1 MNIYPKIL
9 LVVFVLVFC
18 TAACQSSQI
27 STILASSPNDPVFI
41 SGKIK
46 YTSPFFVNSLAE
58 PFVMLEDEAGFVKRN
73 REFIFTLAS
82 QTIGPVEKTGDGVL
96 TYYLSLPKIPQG
108 TLVDLDNNSTK
119 DKGVQVFAI
128 AYWSNTW
135 GGPFLEERDG
145 TGWSTA
151 YTSTITDPEKKNEI
165 TGGTLIV
172 WAPDDKQSFPTDF
185 GADGML
191 FTKDDPIAIIPAGYN
206 LIDLNQK
213 PFHVY
218 KELEPKIDL
227 NEGEG
232 AVKDFSKMQY
242 GEAFDTMFKRAS
254 VEYPFTTEK
263 KIDWEALFA
272 KYSPQAAKAKGDN
285 EFYQIIHD
293 LTLEFPDGHVGGP
306 FNAKVFYRE
315 CGGGFGMLLTELS
328 DKRVIVSKI
337 FPSGPAAEVNI
348 QEGMEI
354 ISWNDQPIGDAI
366 SQVIP
371 YFGIGSTEHTK
382 RLAQILFLTRV
393 APDMQVKIKYKNLQS
408 KENEATLKAIS
419 EYDSL
424 QFALYGEGSGTV
436 SLPIEAK
443 MLGDSGMAYI
453 NINTFSDDD
462 NLEARLWDRHIKKM
476 TDEKIPGLIL
486 DLRRNGGGNLG
497 LAMSFAGYFFDK
509 EITLYQRSYYNENT
523 KSFEVESIPTR
534 IKPAPILYSGK
545 IAVLVSPDCVS
556 ACEGFAYAM
565 AQNGR
570 AKIIGHYP
578 TAGAFGEVGR
588 GQYKLPGDI
597 NLQFPT
603 GKPES
608 MDGNLIIE
616 NTGVIPD
623 IFVPITRESA
633 LDKQDALLETA
644 VKEVSQ

>member
-1 MNIYPKIL
+1 
-9 LVVFVLVFC
+9 
-18 TAACQSSQI
+18 
-27 STILASSPNDPVFI
+27 
-41 SGKIK
+41 
-46 YTSPFFVNSLAE
+46 
-58 PFVMLEDEAGFVKRN
+58 
-73 REFIFTLAS
+73 
-82 QTIGPVEKTGDGVL
+82 
-96 TYYLSLPKIPQG
+96 
-108 TLVDLDNNSTK
+108 
-119 DKGVQVFAI
+119 
-128 AYWSNTW
+128 
-135 GGPFLEERDG
+135 
-145 TGWSTA
+145 
-151 YTSTITDPEKKNEI
+151 
-165 TGGTLIV
+165 LIV

-191 FTKDDPIAIIPAGYN
+191 FTKDDPVTIIPAGYN

-213 PFHVY
+213 PFRVY

-272 KYSPQAAKAKGDN
+272 KYSPQAAKARGDN

-293 LTLEFPDGHVGGP
+293 LTLEFPDGHVGPP

-337 FPSGPAAEVNI
+337 FPSGPAAEANI

-408 KENEATLKAIS
+408 KEIESTLKAIS

-424 QFALYGEGSGTV
+424 QFALYGEGAGTV

-462 NLEARLWDRHIKKM
+462 NLEARLWDRHLKKI

-486 DLRRNGGGNLG
+486 DLRRNGGGNFG
-497 LAMSFAGYFFDK
+497 LAVSFAGYFFDQ
-509 EITLYQRSYYNENT
+509 EIPLCQRSYYNENT

-556 ACEGFAYAM
+556 ACEGFTYAM

-578 TAGAFGEVGR
+578 TAGAFGEIGR

-644 VKEVSQ
+644 LKEVSQ